1 MGKGI
6 QNSLTVLT
14 HCAWD
19 ANITLHGKK
28 IAGIFEIILGE
39 HNFIKKS
46 CSSTCLEITLLSL
59 QRFMYNNIKY

>member
-28 IAGIFEIILGE
+28 IAGIFEIILE
-39 HNFIKKS
+39 ERNFIKKS
-46 CSSTCLEITLLSL
+46 C
-59 QRFMYNNIKY
+59 